1 MPTYCVTTAV
11 ERLSAAERHEIAAA
25 ITRLHSEVTGA
36 PAFFAQVIFT
46 EVAPGDHFI
55 GGLLA
60 SADAVFIHGQ
70 LRAGRSSAQKRDLLM
85 RIVDA
90 VGAATRIPKRF
101 IWAYISELPPTQM
114 VEYGHLLPEP
124 GKEDVWLESLPAAE
138 RAHIEKAGK

>member
-1 MPTYCVTTAV
+1 MPTYYVATAA

-46 EVAPGDHFI
+46 EIAPGNHFV
-55 GGLLA
+55 GGMRA
-60 SADAVFIHGQ
+60 NADAVFIQGQ
-70 LRAGRSSAQKRDLLM
+70 LRAGRTSAQKRDLLV

-90 VGAATRIPKRF
+90 VGAATRIPKRL

-114 VEYGHLLPEP
+114 IEYGHLLPEP
-124 GKEDVWLESLPAAE
+124 GKEDRWLESLPAAE
-138 RAHIEKAGK
+138 RAYIEKAAK